1 MREEPRR
8 EGAGGTQVRERD
20 PWNEGTTAGRPGPGG
35 TGTGGTRSG
44 AAGVRAAVQDVTDDA
59 ETGTAGLQ
67 VRLQVRL
74 TPASS
79 RSGFYARVSGRPL
92 GAPQE
97 FSDRQAFL
105 RFLDRL
111 ADLGPD

>member
-1 MREEPRR
+1 
-8 EGAGGTQVRERD
+8 
-20 PWNEGTTAGRPGPGG
+20 
-35 TGTGGTRSG
+35 
-44 AAGVRAAVQDVTDDA
+44 
-59 ETGTAGLQ
+59 
-67 VRLQVRL
+67 
-74 TPASS
+74 
-79 RSGFYARVSGRPL
+79 VSGRPL